1 MMIGSVGSY
10 GVSSASMSRN
20 DIIQAVKSGNT
31 QGINPN
37 EIKNLKQT
45 GAVECSTCASRKYQD
60 GSDEMVSYKSA
71 AHISPESSA
80 SKVRAHEQEHVNN
93 AYSKAA
99 KNNGKV
105 MQASVTLKMA
115 ICPECGKSYTAG
127 GLTSTVIKYNEESP
141 YGKEQKSRDY
151 GMLVGQNVDEA
162 V

>member
-20 DIIQAVKSGNT
+20 DIIHAVKSGDT

-105 MQASVTLKMA
+105 VQVSVTLKMA
-115 ICPECGKSYTAG
+115 ICPECGRSYTAG
-127 GLTSTVIKYNEESP
+127 GLTSTVIKYNEDSP

>member
-10 GVSSASMSRN
+10 GTSVGHMSRN
-20 DIIQAVKSGNT
+20 DIIHAVKSGNT

-60 GSDEMVSYKSA
+60 GSNEMVSYKA
-71 AHISPESSA
+71 ASHISPESSA
-80 SKVRAHEQEHVNN
+80 AKVRAHEQEHVSN
-93 AYSKAA
+93 AYNKAA
-99 KNNGKV
+99 KNGGKV

-115 ICPECGKSYTAG
+115 ICPECGRSYTAG
-127 GLTSTVIKYNEESP
+127 GLTSTMIKYNEDSP
-141 YGKEQKSRDY
+141 YGKAQKSRDY
-151 GMLVGQNVDEA
+151 GLLVGQNVDEA

>member
-1 MMIGSVGSY
+1 MIIGSVGSY
-10 GVSSASMSRN
+10 GVSAAAMSRN

-37 EIKNLKQT
+37 EIKNLKQS

-60 GSDEMVSYKSA
+60 GSDEMVSYKSP

-93 AYSKAA
+93 AYSEAS

-115 ICPECGKSYTAG
+115 ICPECGRSYTAG
-127 GLTSTVIKYNEESP
+127 GLTSTVVKYNEDSP